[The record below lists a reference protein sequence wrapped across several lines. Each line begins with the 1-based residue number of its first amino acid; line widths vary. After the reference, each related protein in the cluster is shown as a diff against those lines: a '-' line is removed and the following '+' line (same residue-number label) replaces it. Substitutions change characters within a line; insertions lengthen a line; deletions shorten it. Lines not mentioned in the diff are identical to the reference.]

1 MRKHVLRLMILLLVL
16 AAAAAH
22 AQILVDAAKW
32 PIREDGWYSSME
44 EVSVYLDRY
53 ARLPENYLTKAEA
66 RNLGWGSLYRN
77 VGDAA
82 QGMSIGGDRYGNYE
96 GLLPEAS
103 GRRWTECDIDYAG
116 EKRNGKRIVFSNDG
130 LIYYT
135 QDHYSTFE
143 EVRVE
148 NQDGKAAGGKP
159 AKDSGS
165 QEDGHGMKIRYTQ
178 SQVEEWEHYTAW
190 QDVSAYL
197 MTYGHLPE
205 NYMTMEEAREL
216 GFSSKKDNM
225 NQVAWGY
232 GIGGGRYEN
241 REGLLPAGQWLQCDV
256 DMKNGKRGNHRLVW
270 NEEKVYLSEDRLKSF
285 VEIRRK
291 EP

>member
-1 MRKHVLRLMILLLVL
+1 MRKRILKLMILLLAF
-16 AAAAAH
+16 AAAVAH
-22 AQILVDAAKW
+22 AQIRVDAAKW
-32 PIREDGWYSSME
+32 PVREDGWYSSME

-53 ARLPENYLTKAEA
+53 DRLPGNYLTKSEA
-66 RNLGWGSLYRN
+66 RDLGWKSIYRN

-82 QGMSIGGDRYGNYE
+82 QGMSIGGDRFGNYE
-96 GLLPEAS
+96 GQLPDAD

-116 EKRNGKRIVFSNDG
+116 KSRNGKRIVFSNDG

-143 EVRVE
+143 EVRVV
-148 NQDGKAAGGKP
+148 NQNGTAVSAEP
-159 AKDSGS
+159 AKDSGTQAVS
-165 QEDGHGMKIRYTQ
+165 RGMDVRYTQ
-178 SQVEEWEHYTAW
+178 SKVGEWEHYTSW

-197 MTYGHLPE
+197 LTYGHLPE
-205 NYMTMEEAREL
+205 NYMTMEEARDL

-225 NQVAWGY
+225 NEVAWGY

-241 REGLLPAGQWLQCDV
+241 REGLLPQDQYLQCDV
-256 DMKNGKRGNHRLVW
+256 DMKNGRRGNHRLVW
-270 NEEKVYLSEDRLKSF
+270 NNKKVYLSEDRLKSF

-291 EP
+291 ER